1 MAREDGDSYIDSP
14 CLVLLIGLNPIKIV
28 LLNSKR
34 FHFRDKLVKLKAM
47 IRTKIADYLKKVVRS
62 DPRLYPR
69 LSVSLVEVFAP
80 ENEKFGHYSTNIAL
94 KLAKLER
101 KNPLIVAEKIVNL
114 LNKTSRKN
122 FFEKIEI
129 AAPGFIN
136 FWLSQKTLAEEL
148 KQVIKADN
156 DYGRSITG
164 RGKTVVVDY
173 SAPNIAKPMNVGH
186 LRSTLIGQAI
196 VNLLLFQGYRV
207 IGDNHFGDWGTQ
219 FGTLL
224 IAYKKWGKK
233 REFEK
238 NPVDYLT
245 KLYVRFHKASEKN
258 KELVALAREETRKLQ
273 SGYSENRQL
282 WRLFVKKSLADFNKT
297 YKRLGV
303 KFDYVLGESFYQP
316 MLAAVVAEALKKGIA
331 KIEDDAVKI
340 FYDNTLP
347 PLVIQKSDGAHLYS
361 TTDLA
366 TIKYRMKKWR
376 PEKILYVVANEQT
389 LHFEQ
394 IFNAALRLGYVKKDV
409 LEHIKFGMVLG
420 ETGKK
425 MSTRRGEFIKLEEL
439 LNKAVSKA
447 GKINKKAAEIVG
459 IASVKYRA
467 LSQERRS
474 DIVFDWEQMLSLKGN
489 SGPYVQY
496 TYARL
501 RSVLRKANG
510 LPPKID
516 FLLLESES
524 EKTVMRQ
531 IVYFADFLSRAANLR
546 ETNIIAD
553 YLLKLSNVLNGFYES
568 EPILKAPRPLRENRL
583 NLILAATTV
592 LKNGLRLLGIEAP
605 EKM

>member
-1 MAREDGDSYIDSP
+1 M
-14 CLVLLIGLNPIKIV
+14 IK
-28 LLNSKR
+28 SK
-34 FHFRDKLVKLKAM
+34 
-47 IRTKIADYLKKVVRS
+47 IINYLKKAIKGKIEVG
-62 DPRLYPR
+62 
-69 LSVSLVEVFAP
+69 VSIP

-94 KLAKLER
+94 KLAKLEH
-101 KNPLIVAEKIVNL
+101 KNPLIIAEKIVNL
-114 LNKTSRKN
+114 LNKIAPKN

-136 FWLSQKTLAEEL
+136 FWLSQKTLADEL

-156 DYGRSITG
+156 DYGRSIIG

-173 SAPNIAKPMNVGH
+173 SAPNVAKPMNVGH
-186 LRSTLIGQAI
+186 LRSTLIGQVL

-207 IGDNHFGDWGTQ
+207 VGDNHLGDWGTQ

-224 IAYKKWGKK
+224 VAYKKWGKK

-238 NPVDYLT
+238 NPVGYLT
-245 KLYVRFHKASEKN
+245 KLYVRFHKASTEN
-258 KELVALAREETRKLQ
+258 KELIVAAREETKKLQ
-273 SGYSENRQL
+273 FGDRENRKL
-282 WRLFVKKSLADFNKT
+282 WRLFVKESLRDFNKI
-297 YKRLGV
+297 YKRLGI
-303 KFDYVLGESFYQP
+303 KFNYTLGESFYQP
-316 MLAAVVAEALKKGIA
+316 MLALIIQEALKKGVA
-331 KIEDDAVKI
+331 QVDGGAVKI
-340 FYDNTLP
+340 FYSESAKLP
-347 PLVIQKSDGAHLYS
+347 PLVIQKSDESYLYS

-366 TIKYRMKKWR
+366 TIKYRMKEWQ

-439 LNKAVSKA
+439 LDKAVSKA

-467 LSQERRS
+467 LSQERRG
-474 DIVFDWEQMLSLKGN
+474 DIVFDWKQMLNLKGN

-496 TYARL
+496 THARL

-510 LPPKID
+510 LPKKID
-516 FLLLESES
+516 FLLLENES
-524 EKTVMRQ
+524 EKSVMRQ
-531 IVYFADFLSRAANLR
+531 IVYFADVLSRAADLR
-546 ETNIIAD
+546 ETNIVAD
-553 YLLKLSNVLNGFYES
+553 YLLKLSNALNGFYES

-605 EKM
+605 ERM